1 MATTSFNK
9 QKETTLEVTSE
20 IVPAASAPLVP
31 AKSFD
36 ECGVEGEITTADL
49 KFPRLNLVQKI
60 GNLSNDFDAGCI
72 VFDKAIV
79 LSTKAQA
86 LDLTVLRLKKQYQE
100 VLPYGSEDHPR
111 VFNTMAEVREAGG
124 TTERG
129 TNGILFAE
137 MATIQVAIK
146 RPEGCPEDQEALFC
160 EEFNGEQYAL
170 GLWTLAKTA
179 YTSAGKTLITK
190 AMNQLKS
197 AGILSGQWSVTVEL
211 RNSDKYSWFVPIFK
225 LVGTHTPETQSFFR
239 SLLSR

>member
-9 QKETTLEVTSE
+9 QKDTTVEVTSE
-20 IVPAASAPLVP
+20 IVPVASAAIVP

-36 ECGVEGEITTADL
+36 ECGVEGEITPADL
-49 KFPRLNLVQKI
+49 KFPRINLVQKI
-60 GNLSNDFDAGCI
+60 GDLSNNFEPGSI
-72 VFDKAIV
+72 VFDKSTV
-79 LSTKAQA
+79 LCAKNKA
-86 LDLTVLRLKKQYQE
+86 LELTVLRLKKQYQE

-111 VFNTMAEVREAGG
+111 IFNTMAEVREAGG
-124 TTERG
+124 TTTRG
-129 TNGILFAE
+129 EGGLLFAE

-146 RPEGCPEDQEALFC
+146 KPENCSEDTEALFC
-160 EEFNGEQYAL
+160 EEFDGDQYAL

-197 AGILSGQWSVTVEL
+197 AGILSGIWSVTMEL
-211 RNSDKYSWFVPIFK
+211 RHSDKYQWYVPLFK
-225 LVGTHTPETQSFFR
+225 LAGIHAPEKQSFFR